1 MKLAIP
7 MIFGVA
13 VSWYVR
19 FSTPQLLSLVAISF
33 FVLLYGLWHGAPK
46 RVFGFGAIFFM
57 FAAGAFVESK
67 QRAEMNPMWE
77 SGKHVYEAQ
86 LLETP
91 DHRGTTTK
99 VLANVVAADSV
110 LSPGVRKNGD
120 AYLYFTRTVEAD
132 ALSVGDVV
140 RFEGEMRPPSN
151 AGNPAEFDNEAY
163 CYVKGITG
171 SALLWDGSWTLKEP
185 GSKTIPMRAL
195 ELRERVVDIY
205 RRYGFKDESL
215 SLLSALTVGEK
226 RDFPREL
233 KEDYAAAGAS
243 HVLALSGL
251 HLGILYLLL
260 ATLLPLRGRN
270 RLFVTLREVLILA
283 LLWGF
288 ASIAGFTP
296 SVVRSATLFTLMSV
310 GRCLQQESSPI
321 SSLSFA
327 AIVML
332 LFSPHVLFDVS
343 FQLSFAAV
351 LSILLLTP
359 HMQRLFKVDEHGRV
373 YGYASNLIILSIAA
387 QVGTLPFVWYHFGE
401 LPVYSL
407 LTNVL
412 VVPLAFVVI
421 LLAILLLVMS
431 FCQPLQQVVAK
442 LLAFVVDT
450 MNSIVDFV
458 ASLPGASM
466 ALPAIGLFGVVCA
479 TVLLAL
485 LCYSFVNRKWWL
497 TGLAAGCSLLL
508 CIVNIQTTG
517 GTTEHGGII
526 VYNNNKNPLLHII
539 GDGGENWLVSTVPQL
554 DAEYEYASSPYIKR
568 ERLDTPVW
576 VDSCY
581 FCTHFEHD
589 AGLLTYRGLKVRL
602 VADDL
607 WRENLYSVPTDV
619 VILCRGFL
627 GEIKELVEVYPP
639 GCVMLDAS
647 LYKRSRERIQREC
660 AALGID
666 AVDISKSGAV
676 EIVPRNDSF
685 EIIPLRGK

>member
-1 MKLAIP
+1 MML
-7 MIFGVA
+7 GVA
-13 VSWYVR
+13 VSWYVN
-19 FSTPQLLSLVAISF
+19 FSMPQLLSLVAVSL
-33 FVLLYGLWHGAPK
+33 FVLLYGLWYGVPK
-46 RVFGFGAIFFM
+46 WLFGVGAISFM
-57 FAAGAFVESK
+57 FAAGASVESK
-67 QRAEMNPMWE
+67 QRAEMEPLWE

-110 LSPGVRKNGD
+110 LSPGVRKNGE

-171 SALLWDGSWTLKEP
+171 SALLWDGSWVCK
-185 GSKTIPMRAL
+185 GAGHKTIPMRAF

-205 RRYGFKDESL
+205 RRCGFKDESL
-215 SLLSALTVGEK
+215 ALLSALTVGEK

-233 KEDYAAAGAS
+233 KENYAVAGAS

-251 HLGILYLLL
+251 HLGVFYLLL
-260 ATLLPLRGRN
+260 VTLLPLFGRN
-270 RLFVTLREVLILA
+270 RLLVALREGVIVA

-288 ASIAGFTP
+288 AAIAGFTP
-296 SVVRSATLFTLMSV
+296 SVLRSATLFTLMSV
-310 GRCLQQESSPI
+310 GRCLQQENSPI

-351 LSILLLTP
+351 LSIILLVP
-359 HMQRLFKVDEHGRV
+359 HMQRLFKLDEHGRV
-373 YGYASNLIILSIAA
+373 YGYIANLIILSIAA

-401 LPVYSL
+401 LPAYSL
-407 LTNVL
+407 LTNIL
-412 VVPLAFVVI
+412 VVPMAFVVL
-421 LLAILLLVMS
+421 LLALLMLATS
-431 FCQPLQQVVAK
+431 FSPLLQQAVAK
-442 LLAFVVDT
+442 VLAFVVDA
-450 MNSIVDFV
+450 MNGIVGFV
-458 ASLPGASM
+458 AELPGASL
-466 ALPAIGLFGVVCA
+466 ALPSIGLFGVVCVI
-479 TVLLAL
+479 VLLAS
-485 LCYSFVNRKWWL
+485 LCYSLVNRKWWL
-497 TGLAAGCSLLL
+497 AGLVAGCSLLL
-508 CIVNIQTTG
+508 CMVNLPSS
-517 GTTEHGGII
+517 GTVADHSGII
-526 VYNNNKNPLLHII
+526 VYNNNKNPLLHIV

-568 ERLDTPVW
+568 EGLGKPVW
-576 VDSCY
+576 VDSC
-581 FCTHFEHD
+581 FPGSHFEHD
-589 AGLLTYRGLKVRL
+589 EGLVTYRGLKVRM

-627 GEIKELVEVYPP
+627 GEIKELAEVYPS
-639 GCVMLDAS
+639 GCILLDAS

-666 AVDISKSGAV
+666 AVDISKIGAV
-676 EIVPRNDSF
+676 KIIPRDEDFEIV
-685 EIIPLRGK
+685 PLRGK

>member
-1 MKLAIP
+1 MML
-7 MIFGVA
+7 GVA
-13 VSWYVR
+13 ASWYVK
-19 FSTPQLLSLVAISF
+19 FSMPQLLSLAAVSL
-33 FVLLYGLWHGAPK
+33 FVLLYGLWNGVPK
-46 RVFGFGAIFFM
+46 WLFGVGAISFM
-57 FAAGAFVESK
+57 FAAGASVESR

-99 VLANVVAADSV
+99 VLANVAAVDSV

-140 RFEGEMRPPSN
+140 CFEGEMRPPSN

-185 GSKTIPMRAL
+185 GRKTIPMRAL
-195 ELRERVVDIY
+195 ELRERVVDVY
-205 RRYGFKDESL
+205 RRCGFKDESL
-215 SLLSALTVGEK
+215 ALLSALTVGEK

-233 KEDYAAAGAS
+233 KENYAAAGAS

-251 HLGILYLLL
+251 HLGIFYLLL
-260 ATLLPLRGRN
+260 VTLLPLFGRD
-270 RLFVTLREVLILA
+270 RLLVALREVVIVA

-288 ASIAGFTP
+288 AAIAGFTP

-310 GRCLQQESSPI
+310 ARSLQQESSPVG
-321 SSLSFA
+321 SLSFA

-351 LSILLLTP
+351 LSIILLTP
-359 HMQRLFKVDEHGRV
+359 YMQRLFKVDEHGRA
-373 YGYASNLIILSIAA
+373 YGYVANLIILSIAA
-387 QVGTLPFVWYHFGE
+387 LVGTLPFVWYHFGE

-407 LTNVL
+407 LTNIF
-412 VVPLAFVVI
+412 VVPLAFVVL
-421 LLAILLLVMS
+421 LLALLMLATS
-431 FCQPLQQVVAK
+431 FCQPLQLMVAK
-442 LLAFVVDT
+442 VLAFVVDV
-450 MNSIVDFV
+450 MNGTVEFV
-458 ASLPGASM
+458 ASLPGASLT
-466 ALPAIGLFGVVCA
+466 LPSIGLFGALCVV
-479 TVLLAL
+479 VLLVS
-485 LCYSFVNRKWWL
+485 LCYSLVNRKWWL
-497 TGLAAGCSLLL
+497 TGLVAGSSLLL
-508 CIVNIQTTG
+508 CTVNLPSS
-517 GTTEHGGII
+517 GTVVDHSGII
-526 VYNNNKNPLLHII
+526 VYNNNKNPLLHIV

-568 ERLDTPVW
+568 EGLDNPVW
-576 VDSCY
+576 VDSC
-581 FCTHFEHD
+581 FSGSHFEHD
-589 AGLLTYRGLKVRL
+589 GGLVSYRGLKVRM

-607 WRENLYSVPTDV
+607 WCENLYSVPTDV

-627 GEIKELVEVYPP
+627 GEMKELVEVYPS
-639 GCVMLDAS
+639 GCILLDAS
-647 LYKRSRERIQREC
+647 LYKHSRERILREC
-660 AALGID
+660 AALGVE

-676 EIVPRNDSF
+676 KIVPRDDSF
-685 EIIPLRGK
+685 EIVPLRGK

>member
-7 MIFGVA
+7 MILGVA
-13 VSWYVR
+13 VSWYVG
-19 FSTPQLLSLVAISF
+19 FSMPQLLSLAAVSL
-33 FVLLYGLWHGAPK
+33 FVLLFGMWRGAPK
-46 RVFGFGAIFFM
+46 WLFGIGAVFFM
-57 FAAGAFVESK
+57 FATGAFVESK
-67 QRAEMNPMWE
+67 QREEMKPGWA
-77 SGKHVYEAQ
+77 SGKHRYEAQ

-110 LSPGVRKNGD
+110 LPDGTRKSGK
-120 AYLYFTRTVEAD
+120 AYLYFTRSVDAD
-132 ALSVGDVV
+132 ALVVGDAVC
-140 RFEGEMRPPSN
+140 FEGEMRAPSN

-171 SALLWDGSWTLKEP
+171 SAFLRDECWTRDS
-185 GSKTIPMRAL
+185 GRKTIPMRAL
-195 ELRERVVDIY
+195 ELRSKVVDIY
-205 RRYGFKDESL
+205 SRCGFKDESL
-215 SLLSALTVGEK
+215 ALLSALTVGEK

-233 KEDYAAAGAS
+233 KENYSTAGAS

-251 HLGILYLLL
+251 HLGIFYLILV
-260 ATLLPLRGRN
+260 TLLPLSERKK
-270 RLFVTLREVLILA
+270 LFVILREVVIVV

-288 ASIAGFTP
+288 ASVAGFTP
-296 SVVRSATLFTLMSV
+296 SVVRSATLFTLMSL

-327 AIVML
+327 AIAML

-343 FQLSFAAV
+343 FQLSFVAV
-351 LSILLLTP
+351 LSILLLAP
-359 HMQRLFKVDEHGRV
+359 HMQSFLKVDEHGRL
-373 YGYASNLIILSIAA
+373 YGYVANMFILSVAA

-407 LTNVL
+407 LTNIL

-421 LLAILLLVMS
+421 LLALLLLVTS
-431 FCQPLQQVVAK
+431 FCQPLQQLVANA
-442 LLAFVVDT
+442 LAFVVDA
-450 MNSIVDFV
+450 MNGLIDLV
-458 ASLPGASM
+458 ASLPVASWTLPPIGIMGAV
-466 ALPAIGLFGVVCA
+466 AVA
-479 TVLLAL
+479 VLLVF
-485 LCYSFVNRKWWL
+485 LCYSLVKRKWWF
-497 TGLAAGCSLLL
+497 TGLVAVSSLVL
-508 CIVNIQTTG
+508 CAVNAYSSG
-517 GTTEHGGII
+517 AVVDSSGII
-526 VYNNNKNPLLHII
+526 VYNNNKNPLLHIV
-539 GDGGENWLVSTVPQL
+539 GDGEENWLVSTVPQL

-581 FCTHFEHD
+581 SCTHFEHD

-639 GCVMLDAS
+639 GCILLDAS
-647 LYKRSRERIQREC
+647 LYRHSRERIQREC
-660 AALGID
+660 AALGVD
-666 AVDISKSGAV
+666 AVDISKTGAV
-676 EIVPRNDSF
+676 KIVPMGDSF